1 MDYTD
6 LPSRISAR
14 IRGIIFDYGGTL
26 DSHGDHWSHIILD
39 AWRDAGVGLSAE
51 DFIPAYIHGER
62 ALALPGAVAP
72 TDTFLDLMRKKIW
85 AESARLNPCPDSR
98 ICEKVARACYESAR
112 SCTAEAA
119 VMLEKLSRD
128 YPLAVVSN
136 FYGNL
141 DAVLEDFGLRRF
153 FTAVIESAKAGV
165 RKPDPAIF
173 RLGTEALG
181 LPPAEILAIGDSM
194 DKDIIPAAAA
204 GCRTLLIEGR
214 PWPPTSESAAQG

>member
-6 LPSRISAR
+6 LPSRIPAG

-39 AWRDAGVGLSAE
+39 AWHDAGVRLSAE

-62 ALALPGAVAP
+62 ALAIPGAVAP
-72 TDTFLDLMRKKIW
+72 TDTFLELMHRKIV
-85 AESARLNPCPDSR
+85 AESSMIAPRPDSR
-98 ICEKVARACYESAR
+98 TCEKAARSCYESAR

-119 VMLEKLSRD
+119 GMLEKLSQD

-153 FTAVIESAKAGV
+153 FTAVIESARAGV

-173 RLGTEALG
+173 RLGAEALG
-181 LPPAEILAIGDSM
+181 LPPAQILAIGDSM

-214 PWPPTSESAAQG
+214 PWPPISESAAQG

>member
-85 AESARLNPCPDSR
+85 AESARLNPRPDSR

>member
-128 YPLAVVSN
+128 YPLVLVSN

-214 PWPPTSESAAQG
+214 PWPPTS

>member
-128 YPLAVVSN
+128 YPLVLVSN